1 MASQDIILDSNYD
14 LLVED
19 GDFALGR
26 SEEQEI
32 DLILIAA
39 PGNFRQHPTV
49 GVNLALWVRGEN
61 INSQLYQEI
70 ETQLRDDGFED
81 VRIDQSGGKLTVDA
95 IRRK

>member
-1 MASQDIILDSNYD
+1 
-14 LLVED
+14 
-19 GDFALGR
+19 
-26 SEEQEI
+26 
-32 DLILIAA
+32 
-39 PGNFRQHPTV
+39 V